1 MTAGQV
7 TVSSRSSTSGFP
19 FVTSSGSV
27 SSLTDGADSS
37 ADVESGTQP
46 SFVVDSTQ
54 LTTATA
60 AEFTG
65 GGMGGGGMGGGP
77 RGGFGG

>member
-46 SFVVDSTQ
+46 SFVDARS
-54 LTTATA
+54 
-60 AEFTG
+60 
-65 GGMGGGGMGGGP
+65 
-77 RGGFGG
+77 